1 MIILL
6 KNMSKSFLK
15 VYINNEYEVNMSP
28 YEEKNIDLNLSGIEI
43 NISLSP
49 NKNSVIKNDLYHII
63 LSVSY
68 LCSNIENKAEFI
80 ITREKIR
87 FAYNAF
93 YERFF
98 MKSSNAICILKEIKP
113 LDEEN
118 LKSQFAKHKK
128 RKFFLSEPFEDFLA
142 LPLLLII
149 IGIVLLFSFG
159 WKITLVYSIF
169 AYISLVIINVVI
181 KKIMK
186 NIFRKHFSFDEQ
198 KIFHEYLQQDYISK
212 YYASES
218 REPFLGKKKWLETE

>member
-1 MIILL
+1 MIIVF
-6 KNMSKSFLK
+6 KNMSKSSLK
-15 VYINNEYEVNMSP
+15 IHINTEYEINLFP
-28 YEEKNIDLNLSGIEI
+28 YDEKIVDLDLLSSEI
-43 NISLSP
+43 SISLSP
-49 NKNSVIKNDLYHII
+49 NKDSIIKNDLYHIA
-63 LSVSY
+63 LRVLYSCSV
-68 LCSNIENKAEFI
+68 LENNAEFI

-98 MKSSNAICILKEIKP
+98 MESPDAICIPKEIKP
-113 LDEEN
+113 LDEGN
-118 LKSQFAKHKK
+118 LKRKFVKYKK
-128 RKFFLSEPFEDFLA
+128 RKFFLSEPFEDFMG

-159 WKITLVYSIF
+159 WKITIVYSIF
-169 AYISLVIINVVI
+169 AYVLLVIINVVT

-186 NIFRKHFSFDEQ
+186 NFFRKHFSFDEE
-198 KIFHEYLQQDYISK
+198 KIFYEYLQQDYISK